1 MHNRVVRN
9 NKLCPKNDEMPFDVK
24 GGGILLLG
32 ATRTL
37 VAHNRVAGN
46 RGQEFNS
53 GGIVV
58 LSSHALTGGGDPEF
72 DAIVGNRAFRNRP
85 ADLIWDGS
93 GTHIRFRHNH
103 CGTSAPAGLCH

>member
-1 MHNRVVRN
+1 VCHR
-9 NKLCPKNDEMPFDVK
+9 
-24 GGGILLLG
+24 
-32 ATRTL
+32 A
-37 VAHNRVAGN
+37 
-46 RGQEFNS
+46 

-103 CGTSAPAGLCH
+103 CGTSAPAGHPHLPALPGPRRIAIPHPALARHPAVSWHPPSAWRRISAVAA